1 MGPLTKPT
9 RDLACQEN
17 TRHRSSGGGVDF
29 RGWAKQLIRAKQK
42 MKKAATEELSE
53 NDDRVLLELA
63 NKKVGRSLGT

>member
-1 MGPLTKPT
+1 MSGEHK
-9 RDLACQEN
+9 AQKFG
-17 TRHRSSGGGVDF
+17 GGGVDF

>member
-1 MGPLTKPT
+1 M
-9 RDLACQEN
+9 
-17 TRHRSSGGGVDF
+17 
-29 RGWAKQLIRAKQK
+29 IRAKQK